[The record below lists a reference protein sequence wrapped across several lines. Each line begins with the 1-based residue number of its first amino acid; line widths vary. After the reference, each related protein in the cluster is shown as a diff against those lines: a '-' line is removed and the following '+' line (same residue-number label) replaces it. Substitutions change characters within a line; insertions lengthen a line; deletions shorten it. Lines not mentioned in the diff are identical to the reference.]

1 MIGNNPF
8 AELSSLI
15 PLSVMQTYVIIM
27 IALVVVGVVL
37 DLIHKKSATYFFL
50 NAEKAKQNSKR
61 EISGGEKI
69 SIAAQTLLVDVLTS
83 GEFYNQK
90 RRVAHMFKMLGFITF
105 MVTTLLL
112 LFSAQP
118 SPLVAK
124 LWHVGAMMVT
134 AGGIYFWFFLR
145 VNGSSEGHSWT
156 TVIKGDAF
164 ILSLIGTTLFA
175 LIWSFLQS
183 SGSDLKML
191 AFTLFI
197 LSGTILFGGV
207 RWSKFAHMFF
217 KPAAAFQKRVTKADG
232 SNENL
237 PELGELTDPELQKK
251 FPDIP
256 EYMGSNPPNM
266 GLGINREAPR
276 HY

>member
-1 MIGNNPF
+1 MIGSNPF

-15 PLSVMQTYVIIM
+15 PPSAMQTYVIIM

-37 DLIHKKSATYFFL
+37 DLIHKKSATYFFE
-50 NAEKAKQNSKR
+50 NAEKAKKSRKR
-61 EISGGEKI
+61 DVSGETV
-69 SIAAQTLLVDVLTS
+69 SIAVQTLLVDVLTS

-90 RRVAHMFKMLGFITF
+90 RRIAHMLKMLGFITF
-105 MVTTLLL
+105 LVTTIILI
-112 LFSAQP
+112 FAAQP
-118 SPLVAK
+118 SALVAT
-124 LWHVGAMMVT
+124 LWHLGAMMVS
-134 AGGIYFWFFLR
+134 AGGLYFWFFLR
-145 VNGSSEGHSWT
+145 VNGSSEGQSWT
-156 TVIKGDAF
+156 TVVKCDAF

-175 LIWSFLQS
+175 LIWSYLQS
-183 SGSDLKML
+183 SGSGYAML
-191 AFTLFI
+191 AFSLFL
-197 LSGTILFGGV
+197 LSATILFGGV
-207 RWSKFAHMFF
+207 RWSKFSHMFF

-237 PELGELTDPELQKK
+237 PEFGELTDPALQKQ

-266 GLGINREAPR
+266 GLGIKREAPR

>member
-1 MIGNNPF
+1 MIGSNPF

-15 PLSVMQTYVIIM
+15 PQSAMQTYVIIM

-37 DLIHKKSATYFFL
+37 DLIHKKSATYFFQ
-50 NAEKAKQNSKR
+50 NAEKAQQNRKKDLTDSDKF
-61 EISGGEKI
+61 
-69 SIAAQTLLVDVLTS
+69 SIATQTLLVDVLTS

-90 RRVAHMFKMLGFITF
+90 RRIAHMCKMLGFIIF

-112 LFSAQP
+112 IFSAET
-118 SPLVAK
+118 SPMVAV
-124 LWHVGAMMVT
+124 LWHLGAASVS
-134 AGGIYFWFFLR
+134 AGGLYFWFYLR
-145 VNGSSEGHSWT
+145 VNGSSEGQSWS
-156 TVIKGDAF
+156 TVVKGDAF
-164 ILSLIGTTLFA
+164 ILSLIGTTLFG
-175 LIWSFLQS
+175 LIWSYLQS
-183 SGSDLKML
+183 SGSSLTMA
-191 AFTLFI
+191 AFSLFL
-197 LSGTILFGGV
+197 LSATVLFGGV

-217 KPAAAFQKRVTKADG
+217 KPAAAYQKRVAQADG

-237 PELGELTDPELQKK
+237 PELGELTDPALQKQ

-266 GLGINREAPR
+266 GLGIKREAPR